1 MKKIIFLLILF
12 SSFIWSAD
20 IYLKNLNFEYKCTS
34 GDLKKA
40 NIVKEYQDAKKAVDK
55 KQQELFQKAK
65 TGENLQPIT
74 ETQEL
79 KKFVEL
85 SCKLGCA
92 IREVKLKKID
102 TSIKKGSL
110 PLEDVEVHGKIYFLA
125 EYFSDTNS
133 KKAKE
138 FKTAILDKRH
148 PYLKK
153 YLTNFKDAF
162 GLEFGYK
169 KDSGDFF
176 IGVFSFDLNGK
187 PKYTQYLADSYYF
200 TKGKKIPLSQISFNP
215 YLYLTTKQKVALK
228 YIIETEFLGVKY
240 NSSIESFLENN
251 KLEIT
256 INDDFDTDDLKIF
269 YNQKEISYSELK
281 NNGFYLDSGTYTFEI
296 DNGWFGTDY
305 CFKPNEK
312 FLNGCN
318 TSFGQDECEKVT
330 FKFPAV
336 KKIEIDSCENIAN
349 ELIKEQQK
357 QQQKL
362 KAIKRNNAIKIS
374 QLASKIEEIKD
385 ETKKEEF
392 TTELTRIKKM
402 SAQNY
407 SPDEVAT
414 TLNILEQDIQVQKQ
428 KETEEAKPHRQT
440 YQSSET
446 EATQLTPA
454 TSSNDLIW
462 ELKCENCL
470 YNNSVYCSGLN
481 GGLFTMSD
489 CRKYQKEAK
498 ALDLKCKCSLS
509 N

>member
-34 GDLKKA
+34 GDIKKA
-40 NIVKEYQDAKKAVDK
+40 NIVKEYQDAKTAVDK

-65 TGENLQPIT
+65 AGENLQPIT

-92 IREVKLKKID
+92 VREVKLKKID

-176 IGVFSFDLNGK
+176 IGVFSFDVNGK
-187 PKYTQYLADSYYF
+187 PKYTQYLANRDYF
-200 TKGKKIPLSQISFNP
+200 KSGKKIPLSKISFSP
-215 YLYLTTKQKVALK
+215 SLYLTIKQKIALK

-251 KLEIT
+251 KLEIK

-281 NNGFYLDSGTYTFEI
+281 NNGFYLDSGEYIFDI
-296 DNGWFGTDY
+296 DNSGWFGTDY
-305 CFKPNEK
+305 CFKPNKK
-312 FLNGCN
+312 FPYTCN
-318 TSFGQDECEKVT
+318 VVFNKNECERVA
-330 FKFPAV
+330 FEFPKI
-336 KKIEIDSCENIAN
+336 KKIEIDSCENIAE
-349 ELIKEQQK
+349 ELRKKQIRLFEIRVEKVRKEISQIYDQDKRNAFNQQLKFINSINDLFTLENDILLEIEEQKKNIKN
-357 QQQKL
+357 KL
-362 KAIKRNNAIKIS
+362 KI
-374 QLASKIEEIKD
+374 
-385 ETKKEEF
+385 
-392 TTELTRIKKM
+392 
-402 SAQNY
+402 
-407 SPDEVAT
+407 
-414 TLNILEQDIQVQKQ
+414 
-428 KETEEAKPHRQT
+428 
-440 YQSSET
+440 
-446 EATQLTPA
+446 
-454 TSSNDLIW
+454 
-462 ELKCENCL
+462 
-470 YNNSVYCSGLN
+470 
-481 GGLFTMSD
+481 
-489 CRKYQKEAK
+489 
-498 ALDLKCKCSLS
+498 
-509 N
+509 

>member
-1 MKKIIFLLILF
+1 MCILKKDKNYPDVKKKFKAYIDAIAVSRADRRDITSQKDTIISGLEYLNEALLFFPAFDIYFCKYENPKHLTPFNKKCLAVQELQTKIIPYKYSEKSIDAIYKIGKYLLEINSKYFEDFTIKVQQTLPKIIKYIEWKNIFGVKTYAENNQIKIEIYYFDKKNNYAPTKKIF
-12 SSFIWSAD
+12 S
-20 IYLKNLNFEYKCTS
+20 LNRSKIKSKYF
-34 GDLKKA
+34 DA
-40 NIVKEYQDAKKAVDK
+40 NIIEEFTSNNDEKLFLNKNGKFAIKYLL
-55 KQQELFQKAK
+55 QEQVFNFKHHLNIFQYI
-65 TGENLQPIT
+65 NNRI
-74 ETQEL
+74 
-79 KKFVEL
+79 
-85 SCKLGCA
+85 
-92 IREVKLKKID
+92 KLK
-102 TSIKKGSL
+102 L
-110 PLEDVEVHGKIYFLA
+110 
-125 EYFSDTNS
+125 
-133 KKAKE
+133 
-138 FKTAILDKRH
+138 
-148 PYLKK
+148 
-153 YLTNFKDAF
+153 
-162 GLEFGYK
+162 
-169 KDSGDFF
+169 
-176 IGVFSFDLNGK
+176 
-187 PKYTQYLADSYYF
+187 
-200 TKGKKIPLSQISFNP
+200 
-215 YLYLTTKQKVALK
+215 
-228 YIIETEFLGVKY
+228 
-240 NSSIESFLENN
+240 
-251 KLEIT
+251 
-256 INDDFDTDDLKIF
+256 NDDFDVDDLIIKTHSVKLN
-269 YNQKEISYSELK
+269 YQQLK
-281 NNGFYLDSGTYTFEI
+281 NNDFHLDSGTYTFEI

-318 TSFGQDECEKVT
+318 TSFSKDECEKVT

-336 KKIEIDSCENIAN
+336 KKIEIGSCENIAEEIIA
-349 ELIKEQQK
+349 ELKKIVTQNTK
-357 QQQKL
+357 
-362 KAIKRNNAIKIS
+362 KIS

-414 TLNILEQDIQVQKQ
+414 SLNILEQDIQVQKQ

-440 YQSSET
+440 YQSSEI

>member
-34 GDLKKA
+34 GDIKKA

-65 TGENLQPIT
+65 AGENLQPIT

-110 PLEDVEVHGKIYFLA
+110 PLEDVEVHGKIYRLA
-125 EYFSDTNS
+125 EYFSDNDP
-133 KKAKE
+133 KKAEE

-176 IGVFSFDLNGK
+176 IGVFSFDSNGK
-187 PKYTQYLADSYYF
+187 PKYTQYLANRDYF
-200 TKGKKIPLSQISFNP
+200 KSGKKIPLSKISFSP
-215 YLYLTTKQKVALK
+215 SLYLTIKQKIALK

-240 NSSIESFLENN
+240 NSSIKDFLENN
-251 KLEIT
+251 KLKIK
-256 INDDFDTDDLKIF
+256 IHSDFDTDDLKIF

-281 NNGFYLDSGTYTFEI
+281 NNGFYLDSGEYIFDI
-296 DNGWFGTDY
+296 DNSGWFGTDY
-305 CFKPNEK
+305 CFKPNK
-312 FLNGCN
+312 
-318 TSFGQDECEKVT
+318 
-330 FKFPAV
+330 KFPYTCNVVFNKNDCERVAFEFPKI
-336 KKIEIDSCENIAN
+336 KKIEIDSCENIGEKLRA
-349 ELIKEQQK
+349 EL
-357 QQQKL
+357 QKL
-362 KAIKRNNAIKIS
+362 VNKNTDKIY
-374 QLASKIEEIKD
+374 QLASKIATIKD
-385 ETKKEEF
+385 ETKKDEF
-392 TTELTRIKKM
+392 KTELTRIKKM
-402 SAQNY
+402 PTHYY
-407 SPDEVAT
+407 SPDEVAIA
-414 TLNILEQDIQVQKQ
+414 LNNLEQDILAQQQ
-428 KETEEAKPHRQT
+428 KETKKAKPHRQT
-440 YQSSET
+440 HKVPIGSNGT
-446 EATQLTPA
+446 KATQITPEA
-454 TSSNDLIW
+454 SSIDLEW
-462 ELKCENCL
+462 KLECENCQSNDVICQK
-470 YNNSVYCSGLN
+470 YNGP
-481 GGLFTMSD
+481 LFTHSD
-489 CRKYQKEAK
+489 CKNYQKA
-498 ALDLKCKCSLS
+498 ALEIYKCKCIYI
-509 N
+509 NN